1 MLSPLS
7 ISDFLAVPG
16 PILDVRSPGEFAR
29 AHIPGAMNFPLFSD
43 EERAEVGTCYKHEG
57 REQAVELGFE
67 IVGPK
72 CASFVK
78 RAKRLAGDRQVRVH
92 CWRGGMRSASMGWLL
107 QTAGLKV
114 SLLEGGYKAFRG
126 WCLQQLQLPRP
137 VILLGGMTGS
147 GKTYILQALE
157 RLGEQIIDLEG
168 LANHRGSSYG
178 ALGLPDQPST
188 EQFENKLA
196 MEWHQLDPR
205 RRVWLEA
212 ESRAVGS
219 CRIPAAVFAQMEV
232 APVIRVRRSR
242 QERIETISEM
252 YGESD
257 IEGLIAATQR
267 IRKRLGG
274 AAHPNRDRPPGAGGS
289 LAGDRRDFAL
299 LRQDLYLRSRAPGYS
314 CCRGGYHRE
323 NACSE
328 CSLVSEAGKCAFD
341 SGEWMMSGDRSPR
354 PQDETFAQPDFEAD
368 ITTVRPDSETLTR
381 QQLPYFVGI
390 SADTAGSTGISMNL
404 VVIPP
409 GGSAEPHFHRD
420 YETAI
425 YILDGT
431 VKTFYG
437 QGLRR
442 SQVNQTGDFLFIPA
456 GVPHQPFNLSE
467 TEAAKAIVSRNDANE
482 QENVVLYRP
491 EGES

>member
-78 RAKRLAGDRQVRVH
+78 RAKRLAGDRQVRLH

-219 CRIPAAVFAQMEV
+219 CRIPAAVFAQMEA

-274 AAHPNRDRPPGAGGS
+274 QRTQTAIAHLEQGEVLPAIDAILPYYDKTYTYD
-289 LAGDRRDFAL
+289 LERRDTPAVEVDIIGKTPVASAL
-299 LRQDLYLRSRAPGYS
+299 LLVKQA
-314 CCRGGYHRE
+314 
-323 NACSE
+323 NALSIQ
-328 CSLVSEAGKCAFD
+328 G
-341 SGEWMMSGDRSPR
+341 SG
-354 PQDETFAQPDFEAD
+354 
-368 ITTVRPDSETLTR
+368 
-381 QQLPYFVGI
+381 
-390 SADTAGSTGISMNL
+390 
-404 VVIPP
+404 
-409 GGSAEPHFHRD
+409 
-420 YETAI
+420 
-425 YILDGT
+425 
-431 VKTFYG
+431 
-437 QGLRR
+437 
-442 SQVNQTGDFLFIPA
+442 
-456 GVPHQPFNLSE
+456 
-467 TEAAKAIVSRNDANE
+467 
-482 QENVVLYRP
+482 
-491 EGES
+491 